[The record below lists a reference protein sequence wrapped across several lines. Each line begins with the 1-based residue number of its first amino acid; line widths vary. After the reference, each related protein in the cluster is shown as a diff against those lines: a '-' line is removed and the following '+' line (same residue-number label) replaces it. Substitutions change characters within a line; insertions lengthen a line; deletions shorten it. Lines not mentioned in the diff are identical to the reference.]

1 MDGTYVGNSELNIS
15 LSSSRY
21 EKQKQ
26 QKKEIMK

>member
-21 EKQKQ
+21 EKQ
-26 QKKEIMK
+26 QKNNEIMK